1 MLFNLKS
8 KIVMDAAFKVEAET
22 LEDARKI
29 AEKRMDELDFDSLE
43 MAEVWWDMT
52 DPTIKEFIGKMCKK
66 QIEKYYKSCATEP

>member
-1 MLFNLKS
+1 MLFNLKAE
-8 KIVMDAAFKVEAET
+8 IVLKTEFKVEAET
-22 LEDARKI
+22 LVDARKI

-66 QIEKYYKSCATEP
+66 QLERYKKSCATEP

>member
-52 DPTIKEFIGKMCKK
+52 DPTIKEFIGIMCKK
-66 QIEKYYKSCATEP
+66 QLERYKKSCATEP

>member
-66 QIEKYYKSCATEP
+66 QLERYKKSCATEP

>member
-22 LEDARKI
+22 LVEARKI
-29 AEKRMDELDFDSLE
+29 AEKRMDDLEFDSLE
-43 MAEVWWDMT
+43 MEGVWWDMT